1 MISIIV
7 PVYNEDGIIFKFINQ
22 LKKLKI
28 KKEIIVINDCS
39 TDNTLNI
46 LKKIKNI
53 NVITNKKNLGYGYSI
68 KKGIKKAKYDFCLTI
83 DADGTYP
90 VNKIIK
96 FLKYRSSDN
105 TLLIGKRIFKEYK
118 LATYILRTLLKIFL
132 FILTFKYNKDPNSG
146 MRSFS
151 KHFIKKYLNLCS
163 NRFSFSTSTS
173 LIYAIKKKEIK
184 FIDINY
190 NKRVG
195 NSKIKVIKDAFATL
209 RQIII
214 IIIKI

>member
-7 PVYNEDGIIFKFINQ
+7 PVYNEDKIIFKFINQ

-53 NVITNKKNLGYGYSI
+53 NLITNKKNLGYGYSI

-96 FLKYRSSDN
+96 FVKYRNGDDTELAKEFLRN
-105 TLLIGKRIFKEYK
+105 TIKMYFK
-118 LATYILRTLLKIFL
+118 ILLKILL
-132 FILTFKYNKDPNSG
+132 FY
-146 MRSFS
+146 
-151 KHFIKKYLNLCS
+151 S
-163 NRFSFSTSTS
+163 N
-173 LIYAIKKKEIK
+173 I
-184 FIDINY
+184 
-190 NKRVG
+190 
-195 NSKIKVIKDAFATL
+195 
-209 RQIII
+209 
-214 IIIKI
+214 